1 MKDGKKHRKITNQRR
16 KVIYRQVIKKLIN
29 CIFVSILLFIKGRI
43 QMNRVVELQAAGSR
57 VT

>member
-1 MKDGKKHRKITNQRR
+1 MKDGKKHREITNQRR

>member
-1 MKDGKKHRKITNQRR
+1 MKDGKKHREITNQRR

-43 QMNRVVELQAAGSR
+43 QMNRVVELQAASSR